1 MRYGN
6 CMDGFFGHGMN
17 YLGFGSHL
25 FVGAFIIL
33 IVALLFIAFAHN
45 KKKRSISTSEAYET
59 LKMRYVN
66 GEITEEEYQKMKKMI
81 Q

>member
-1 MRYGN
+1 
-6 CMDGFFGHGMN
+6 MDGFFGHGMS
-17 YLGFGSHL
+17 YFGFGSHL

-45 KKKRSISTSEAYET
+45 NRKRSISTSEADET